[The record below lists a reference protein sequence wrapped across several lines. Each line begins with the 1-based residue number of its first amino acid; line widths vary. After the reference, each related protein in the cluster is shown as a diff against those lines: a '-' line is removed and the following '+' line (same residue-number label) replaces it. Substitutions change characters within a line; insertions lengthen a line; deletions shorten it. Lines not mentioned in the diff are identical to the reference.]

1 MLSALLFELC
11 ADERVRGDTACGD
24 EYLAPALLHGEH
36 RARDELVDNGL
47 REVAR
52 KRRTVELLSRL
63 LGVVGKVYDGGLE
76 TRKLISRGHPSIFA
90 RGSS

>member
-1 MLSALLFELC
+1 MNEFAATPPAATS
-11 ADERVRGDTACGD
+11 T
-24 EYLAPALLHGEH
+24 LAPALLHGEH

-76 TRKLISRGHPSIFA
+76 A
-90 RGSS
+90 